1 MLSEI
6 PLDGGCVPS
15 PEEPRVE
22 EEKEED
28 KCARLERELAE
39 ARRANQE
46 WCMAAS
52 SLVNVLLMSPRQN
65 DAYATEVKKS
75 LETAFASLSFELKYV
90 DCSFPSTPANAPK
103 VSLVKWYSLDR
114 SEWHLTWAPAWSCEV
129 CVDGRLSSTTLLRVS
144 GVKIDGRLRLA
155 FSSDLTRL
163 GLTFAD
169 MPTAHVDVGCKVI
182 IGQLPLPI
190 QETMGG
196 LVRDVALR
204 WIRDHLVAPN
214 QIDLTLAEKKKFSEQ
229 DFATAQRAAL
239 IGAARARD
247 SASSW
252 SLSRSISR

>member
-1 MLSEI
+1 MLGELS
-6 PLDGGCVPS
+6 LDGGCVPS
-15 PEEPRVE
+15 PEEAPRE
-22 EEKEED
+22 EEGEED

-39 ARRANQE
+39 ARQANNE

-65 DAYATEVKKS
+65 DAYATEVKKI
-75 LETAFASLSFELKYV
+75 LAQALASFELKYV

-103 VSLVKWYSLDR
+103 VSLVKWHSLDN

-129 CVDGRLSSTTLLRVS
+129 CVDGSVWTTLLRVS
-144 GVKIDGRLRLA
+144 GVKIDGRLRLS
-155 FSSDLTRL
+155 FSSDLTKIA
-163 GLTFAD
+163 LTFAD
-169 MPTAHVDVGCKVI
+169 MPTAHVDVSCKVI

-214 QIDLTLAEKKKFSEQ
+214 QIDLTLAEKKTFSDQ

-239 IGAARARD
+239 IGAARARE